1 MKRIFSIMVL
11 LVAMATLAQAA
22 EEPQKPLY
30 IVDGK
35 VMTIEEF
42 QTIDTELIESMTVF
56 KNEEQIRK
64 FEQFGDTSNGV
75 VVISLKNSEAEDEVL
90 LKTDILPSFMGG
102 DIRTFQ
108 NWVMQN
114 LRYPAE
120 ALEKG
125 LEDMVVL
132 QFIVNREGYI
142 AMEDIKILQSKYQI
156 LADEVKRVIA
166 SSPRWTPAVQNGRA
180 VSLSFMLPVHFQ
192 IPKDDALPAAKED
205 MKGINAALKLDDV
218 VVVAFDSG
226 EKLTPDGGKT
236 PMYVIDGKPATA
248 EQMQNLPTERI
259 KMMTILKEESATKYW
274 SDLGDTSNGVVVVHT
289 HSLDPRVEGNPD
301 TLPTLLGSSMD
312 NFSQWIASYVHY
324 PYDIKDKSLWA
335 HLVVKYIVNDAGYVE
350 VVEINTIKGTPHRL
364 FDEEVRRV
372 MVSCPQ
378 WQPATKDG
386 KAVAYQGIVP
396 VIFGAFDN

>member
-1 MKRIFSIMVL
+1 MKRIFSIMVS

-35 VMTIEEF
+35 AMTIEEF
-42 QTIDTELIESMTVF
+42 KTIDTELIESMTVF
-56 KNEEQIRK
+56 KNDEQIRK

-75 VVISLKNSEAEDEVL
+75 VVISLKNRESGDEVFL
-90 LKTDILPSFMGG
+90 MADILPSFMGG

-132 QFIVNREGYI
+132 QFVVNREGYI
-142 AMEDIKILQSKYQI
+142 AMEDIKILQSKHQI

-166 SSPRWTPAVQNGRA
+166 SSPRWTPAVQNGRTVA
-180 VSLSFMLPVHFQ
+180 LRFMLPVHFQ
-192 IPKDDALPAAKED
+192 MPKDGAAPTTAEEN
-205 MKGINAALKLDDV
+205 MKSINAALKLDDV

-236 PMYVIDGKPATA
+236 PMFVIDGKPATA
-248 EQMQNLPTERI
+248 EQMQVLPSERI
-259 KMMTILKEESATKYW
+259 KMMAVLKEESATKYW

-335 HLVVKYIVNDAGYVE
+335 HLVVKYIVNDTGYVE

-396 VIFGAFDN
+396 VIFNPLP

>member
-1 MKRIFSIMVL
+1 MVS

-35 VMTIEEF
+35 AMTIEEF
-42 QTIDTELIESMTVF
+42 KTIDTELIESMTVF
-56 KNEEQIRK
+56 KNDEQIRK

-75 VVISLKNSEAEDEVL
+75 VVISLKNRESGDEVFL
-90 LKTDILPSFMGG
+90 MADILPSFMGG

-132 QFIVNREGYI
+132 QFVVNREGYI
-142 AMEDIKILQSKYQI
+142 AMEDIKILQSKHQI

-166 SSPRWTPAVQNGRA
+166 SSPRWTPAVQNGRTVA
-180 VSLSFMLPVHFQ
+180 LRFMLPVHFQ
-192 IPKDDALPAAKED
+192 MPKDGAAPTTAEEN
-205 MKGINAALKLDDV
+205 MKSINAALKLDDV

-236 PMYVIDGKPATA
+236 PMFVIDGKPATA
-248 EQMQNLPTERI
+248 EQMQVLPSERI
-259 KMMTILKEESATKYW
+259 KMMAVLKEESATKYW

-335 HLVVKYIVNDAGYVE
+335 HLVVKYIVNDTGYVE

-396 VIFGAFDN
+396 VIFNPLP

>member
-1 MKRIFSIMVL
+1 MKRILYVMIAIV
-11 LVAMATLAQAA
+11 TLSSSLFAA
-22 EEPQKPLY
+22 ENPQKPLY

-42 QTIDTELIESMTVF
+42 KTIDTELIESMTVF
-56 KNEEQIRK
+56 KNDEQIRK

-75 VVISLKNSEAEDEVL
+75 VVISLKNRESGDEVFL
-90 LKTDILPSFMGG
+90 MADILPSFMGG

-132 QFIVNREGYI
+132 QFVVNREGYI
-142 AMEDIKILQSKYQI
+142 AMEDIKILQSKHQI

-166 SSPRWTPAVQNGRA
+166 SSPRWTPAVQNGRTVA
-180 VSLSFMLPVHFQ
+180 LRFMLPVHFQ
-192 IPKDDALPAAKED
+192 IPKDGAAPTTAEEN
-205 MKGINAALKLDDV
+205 MKSINAALKLDDV

-236 PMYVIDGKPATA
+236 PMFVIDGKPATA
-248 EQMQNLPTERI
+248 EQMQVLPSERI
-259 KMMTILKEESATKYW
+259 KMMAVLKEESTTKYW
-274 SDLGDTSNGVVVVHT
+274 SEFGDTSNGVVVVHT
-289 HSLDPRVEGNPD
+289 HSLDPRVESNPD
-301 TLPTLLGSSMD
+301 TLPTLLGGDID
-312 NFSQWIASYVHY
+312 NFSQWVASYAHY
-324 PYDIKDKSLWA
+324 PDGIEDERLWA
-335 HLVVKYIVNDAGYVE
+335 HLVVKYIVNDTGYVE

-396 VIFGAFDN
+396 VIFNPLP